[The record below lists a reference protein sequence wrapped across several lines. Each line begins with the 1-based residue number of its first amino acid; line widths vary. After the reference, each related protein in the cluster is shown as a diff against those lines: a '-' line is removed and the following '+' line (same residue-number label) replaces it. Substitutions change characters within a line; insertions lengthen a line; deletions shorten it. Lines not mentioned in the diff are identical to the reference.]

1 VLANLRRGAVIHL
14 MIQSLIHSLVD
25 PSGDRMRRR
34 EFIILL
40 SGAARWPLG
49 VRAQQSAIPVVGFL
63 CSGSAEAC
71 AELVPSFGAGLKE
84 SGYVEGQNAAIEYRW
99 ADGHYDRLPKL
110 AADLVSRQVAVIAA
124 IGGAVAALAAK
135 HATSTVPIVFASGDD
150 PVKYGLVANL
160 SHPGGNLT
168 GATLFIDILTAKRLE
183 LLTEVAPAA
192 ELAMVI
198 NPRNP
203 NAETEGSDAR
213 AAAKKSG
220 RELRILNANNE
231 SEIDAAVANIARQP
245 GAALTIG
252 TDTFFFSRKNQLVG
266 LAARYAIPTIYFHRG
281 FGLAGGLITYGST
294 FTDEWRMVG
303 QYAGR
308 ILGGAKPVDLPVQ
321 QPTKF
326 ELVINLKTARALGIT
341 IPPSILV
348 RADEVIE

>member
-1 VLANLRRGAVIHL
+1 MPVI
-14 MIQSLIHSLVD
+14 
-25 PSGDRMRRR
+25 
-34 EFIILL
+34 
-40 SGAARWPLG
+40 G
-49 VRAQQSAIPVVGFL
+49 VL
-63 CSGSAEAC
+63 CSGSAEAF
-71 AELVPSFGAGLKE
+71 AALVPSFRGGLKE
-84 SGYVEGQNAAIEYRW
+84 AGYIEGQNAAIEYRW

-135 HATSTVPIVFASGDD
+135 DAASTVPIVFASGDD

-168 GATLFIDILTAKRLE
+168 GVTLFIDILTAKRLE

-192 ELAMVI
+192 ALAMVI

-203 NAETEGSDAR
+203 NAETEASDAR

-220 RELRILNANNE
+220 RELRVLNASNE
-231 SEIDAAVANIARQP
+231 SEIDATFANIAQQP

-252 TDTFFFSRKNQLVG
+252 TDTFFFSRQNQLVG

-281 FGLAGGLITYGST
+281 FGLVGGLITYGST

-308 ILGGAKPVDLPVQ
+308 ILAGAKPADLPVQ

-326 ELVINLKTARALGIT
+326 ELVINL
-341 IPPSILV
+341 
-348 RADEVIE
+348 